1 MEWKICSQCLAQR
14 NNKINTSIFKSY
26 SFWCLFKTKKPSIFV
41 NYNLWNETNRNLYNI
56 PDTFY
61 NFTISDKFTLSSNG
75 TSETAWGTS
84 VCVRVCVCV
93 NFSDNN
99 KLSMIYSCH
108 LNSLNSLT
116 FPYIIIFREG

>member
-26 SFWCLFKTKKPSIFV
+26 SFWCLFKTKKLSIFV

-61 NFTISDKFTLSSNG
+61 NFTTSDKFTLSNNG
-75 TSETAWGTS
+75 TSETVWGT
-84 VCVRVCVCV
+84 CVCVCV
-93 NFSDNN
+93 FFPLHLSTSLAIN
-99 KLSMIYSCH
+99 KPSVTTINCLW
-108 LNSLNSLT
+108 
-116 FPYIIIFREG
+116 YILVT